1 MAFAKAAEYFDLG
14 SFQAWLFMDWSTG
27 SVNTQALYSYL
38 DSFADQLLEQKLSHV
53 ILSFGQ
59 VSDISKMSQNDFS
72 ELSRNNA
79 FGMMYTSLNK
89 SNANVS
95 LVINTMIG
103 RWLAKGVTTGIAFG
117 GINASNSDWYF
128 GFSSNSTD
136 LSEELVNWA
145 KNIGFVQL
153 DFDVE
158 NTTFS
163 QNNPQDLSS
172 FFENLKENFVQGAV
186 TLTVMGSIGD
196 WGLES
201 AVFSPMFTKAKFQD
215 LFDGI
220 NLMLYNGQYY
230 LNAGQLPLQSWDIIS
245 WLNQLKSNS
254 GMSGSDAARYINI
267 GFNAKIDY
275 TLASSSAGPLVYKT
289 LPAGISSG
297 GAAAYIYEQLEKGTG
312 SSLGSCF
319 FWDENADYTVSP
331 TNNYVS
337 MFFNNTGDFE
347 RDFFTY

>member
-1 MAFAKAAEYFDLG
+1 MAFAKATEYFDLG

-27 SVNTQALYSYL
+27 TVNTAALYSYL
-38 DSFADQLLEQKLSHV
+38 DSFADQLIAQKLSNV
-53 ILSFGQ
+53 IISFGQ
-59 VSDISKMSQNDFS
+59 VSDISKMATNDFS
-72 ELSRNNA
+72 QLSGNNA

-95 LVINTMIG
+95 LVINAMIA
-103 RWLAKGVTTGIAFG
+103 RWSAKGVTTGIAFG
-117 GINASNSDWYF
+117 GINASNSDWNF
-128 GFSSNSTD
+128 GFSSNPTA
-136 LSEELVNWA
+136 LSQQLVTWA

-163 QNNPQDLSS
+163 QNNPQYLAA
-172 FFENLKENFVQGAV
+172 FFANLKANFAQGAV

-196 WGLES
+196 WGLQGP
-201 AVFSPMFTKAKFQD
+201 VFNPMFSQSKFQD

-245 WLNQLKSNS
+245 WLNQIKSNS
-254 GMSGSDAARYINI
+254 SMTSTEAAKYINI

-275 TLASSSAGPLVYKT
+275 TLAASSAGPLVYTT
-289 LPAGISSG
+289 LPAGVSSG
-297 GAAAYIYEQLEKGTG
+297 DAAAYIYEQLEKGTG

-319 FWDENADYTVSP
+319 FWDENADYTVSQA
-331 TNNYVS
+331 NNYVS

-347 RDFFTY
+347 HDFFTY